1 MKDQSIPTITNV
13 TKKSDALT
21 ADFVKN
27 PKEVLVSLQKVL
39 KQIKRFKKIG
49 SQQSSIILSQDLFAK
64 DLAKK
69 NQDKLKVLV
78 DSPPQSLEEKLEL
91 MTDIMFT
98 NFEIT
103 NANIEMT
110 KAYIDEYY
118 DRFILLEKSL
128 TVILKGLE
136 SVVVGNVKG
145 DV

>member
-27 PKEVLVSLQKVL
+27 PKEVLVSLQKDL

>member
-1 MKDQSIPTITNV
+1 
-13 TKKSDALT
+13 
-21 ADFVKN
+21 
-27 PKEVLVSLQKVL
+27 
-39 KQIKRFKKIG
+39 
-49 SQQSSIILSQDLFAK
+49 
-64 DLAKK
+64 
-69 NQDKLKVLV
+69 
-78 DSPPQSLEEKLEL
+78 

>member
-69 NQDKLKVLV
+69 NQDKLKILV